1 MEPFSAR
8 PVLACYRAST
18 RDISRRYY
26 AEYSHEDFCVTF
38 FLFYVSSVNLKR
50 TKWLGESEIDMAA
63 QSVALRA
70 LLRQRHWTYAT
81 FCAEYDRAAKG
92 IDPKLTG
99 SWPSRAQFHRW
110 INGELRGM
118 PYPDACRVLEALFPG
133 WTAEQ
138 LFGQITDEQ
147 LALTAAQAGDEQEP
161 ADPPRLDVDRLLA
174 DRFSDVSAVYATR
187 SEFVSA
193 MPPHTLFDSAS
204 QIRACGLS
212 LNLLCQQYADQS
224 LRQLAES
231 GTEIQC
237 LFLDPDG
244 QAIGHREREEGFRAG
259 HLADLTRINIVTLQ
273 ERVRDKLSPDARSRF
288 AIAVYDQTIRFN
300 ITFIDD
306 SVGIIQPYMPSQRG
320 VDSPTFVLHR
330 RWPDLGLFPTFETV
344 FSSLWSTG
352 KPL

>member
-1 MEPFSAR
+1 MP
-8 PVLACYRAST
+8 
-18 RDISRRYY
+18 
-26 AEYSHEDFCVTF
+26 
-38 FLFYVSSVNLKR
+38 
-50 TKWLGESEIDMAA
+50 A
-63 QSVALRA
+63 QPVALRA

-81 FCAEYDRAAKG
+81 FCAEYDKAAKS

-99 SWPSRAQFHRW
+99 TWPSRAQFHRW
-110 INGELRGM
+110 INGELRSL

-138 LFGQITDEQ
+138 LFGPITDEQ
-147 LALTAAQAGDEQEP
+147 LARAAAPTAGDEQET

-187 SEFVSA
+187 SELISA
-193 MPPHTLFDSAS
+193 MPPHALFDSAS
-204 QIRACGLS
+204 KIRACGLS

-244 QAIGHREREEGFRAG
+244 EAVGHREREEGFRAG
-259 HLADLTRINIVTLQ
+259 HLSDLTRINIITLQ
-273 ERVRDKLSPDARSRF
+273 ERVRDKLTPDARSRF
-288 AIAVYDQTIRFN
+288 AIATYDETVRFN
-300 ITFIDD
+300 ITLIDD
-306 SVGIIQPYMPSQRG
+306 SAGIIQPCMPGQRG

-330 RWPDLGLFPTFETV
+330 RWPDLGLFPAFETV
-344 FSSLWSTG
+344 FSSLWSTS